1 MVITTT
7 RVTQMHDLV
16 KMLQDGAES
25 AKDILRSEGPWLG
38 EELVEAWENY
48 YGVQG
53 FSPFATCGNDQC
65 RSKDLCVLTSAALP
79 SISPSSPLH
88 APFAPSTPV
97 SQVPGADSLCS
108 PLNQVRGGVIP
119 SRGNASNTRACL
131 PQATVEQNRQELVA
145 FCQQCWPF
153 ANFWHNKDEMGI
165 LPLMVKLLIGTYRTA
180 ENQLDRLRGKLT
192 SQEIKKYVA
201 MCLRPGKSTGP
212 NRCPI
217 NSQKR

>member
-1 MVITTT
+1 MRQWQQALQAEQIMDAGPKRVFSLSALQITETKEGGMMVITTT

-79 SISPSSPLH
+79 STSLSFPLH
-88 APFAPSTPV
+88 APFTSSTPS
-97 SQVPGADSLCS
+97 SQVPGVDSPCS
-108 PLNQVRGGVIP
+108 PLHQVRGGVSP
-119 SRGNASNTRACL
+119 SRDMGQSASSD
-131 PQATVEQNRQELVA
+131 
-145 FCQQCWPF
+145 CW
-153 ANFWHNKDEMGI
+153 A
-165 LPLMVKLLIGTYRTA
+165 
-180 ENQLDRLRGKLT
+180 
-192 SQEIKKYVA
+192 
-201 MCLRPGKSTGP
+201 
-212 NRCPI
+212 
-217 NSQKR
+217 